1 MRIICGTDY
10 NLVKKIMQ
18 QKKNLKKKSA
28 VSEAALIPIFG
39 HLHEPSRRGGKL
51 SLTFLFE
58 LDGL

>member
-18 QKKNLKKKSA
+18 QKKNLKKSA